1 MLRSIDDQVQL
12 KDDSEVKYCNSAV
25 MGKIKLFLVD
35 DHKMI
40 REGLKN
46 FLSENDDFEI
56 VAEAENGVDCLNQME
71 NVSVDIL
78 LTDLNMPEM
87 DGLELTK
94 AMKEKHPDVKI
105 IALTMMGES
114 QHIKQMLAE
123 GAMGYLL
130 KDCSEEQLTTAI
142 RSVYNDGTYY
152 SPEVT
157 NIILN
162 NIRKVKPAKTSKVVT
177 EMPLTE
183 REKEILHLILKEM
196 SNKEIADTL
205 FVSIRTVDAHKR
217 NLLDKTGSK
226 NVAGL
231 VLYAIE
237 RQLFDDI

>member
-1 MLRSIDDQVQL
+1 MDTIH
-12 KDDSEVKYCNSAV
+12 
-25 MGKIKLFLVD
+25 LFLVD

-46 FLSENDDFEI
+46 FLTDHPEFTI
-56 VAEAENGVDCLNQME
+56 VGEAEDGQDCLNQLE
-71 NVSVDIL
+71 TIKPDIV
-78 LTDLNMPEM
+78 LTDLNMPVM

-94 AMKEKHPDVKI
+94 EIKKQYPDIKI

-130 KDCSEEQLTTAI
+130 KDCGEDELITAI
-142 RSVYNDGTYY
+142 KTISGGGTYY

-162 NIRKVKPAKTSKVVT
+162 NIRKVKPTGGKVTVK
-177 EMPLTE
+177 MPLSG
-183 REKEILHLILKEM
+183 REKEILHLILKEHT
-196 SNKEIADTL
+196 NKEIADKL
-205 FVSIRTVDAHKR
+205 FISVRTVDAHKR

-231 VLYAIE
+231 VLYAIDN
-237 RQLFDDI
+237 QLFEDI

>member
-1 MLRSIDDQVQL
+1 MS
-12 KDDSEVKYCNSAV
+12 
-25 MGKIKLFLVD
+25 KIKLFLVD

-46 FLSENDDFEI
+46 FLTENDDFQI
-56 VAEAENGVDCLNQME
+56 VAEAENGIDCLNQLE
-71 NVSVDIL
+71 NIEVDIV

-94 AMKEKHPDVKI
+94 AIKEKYVDLKI

-130 KDCSEEQLTTAI
+130 KDCSEEQLITAI
-142 RSVYNDGTYY
+142 KSVYNGGTYY

-162 NIRKVKPAKTSKVVT
+162 NIRKVKPVTTSKVVM

-183 REKEILHLILKEM
+183 REKEVLHLILKEQT
-196 SNKEIADTL
+196 NKEIAETL
-205 FVSIRTVDAHKR
+205 FVSVRTVDAHKR

-231 VLYAIE
+231 VLYAID
-237 RQLFDDI
+237 RQLFDDV

>member
-1 MLRSIDDQVQL
+1 MST
-12 KDDSEVKYCNSAV
+12 
-25 MGKIKLFLVD
+25 IKLFLVD

-46 FLSENDDFEI
+46 FLAEESNFEI
-56 VAEAENGVDCLNQME
+56 IGEAENGIQCLE
-71 NVSVDIL
+71 RLKTVSPDIV
-78 LTDLNMPEM
+78 LTDLHMPEM

-94 AMKEKHPDVKI
+94 EIKENYPELKI

-123 GAMGYLL
+123 GAVGYLL
-130 KDCSEEQLTTAI
+130 KDCDQNELITAI
-142 RSVYNDGTYY
+142 NNVNQGGTYY

-162 NIRKVKPAKTSKVVT
+162 NIRKIKPARASKVVS

-183 REKEILHLILKEM
+183 REKEVLHLILKEY

-226 NVAGL
+226 NIAGL

-237 RQLFDDI
+237 KELFDDI

>member
-1 MLRSIDDQVQL
+1 M
-12 KDDSEVKYCNSAV
+12 E
-25 MGKIKLFLVD
+25 KIKLFLVD

-46 FLSENDDFEI
+46 FLGDHQDFEI
-56 VAEAENGVDCLNQME
+56 VAEAENGEDCLNQLKG
-71 NVSVDIL
+71 VSVDIV
-78 LTDLNMPEM
+78 LTDLNMPIM
-87 DGLELTK
+87 DGLELIKKLK
-94 AMKEKHPDVKI
+94 ADHPEIKI

-123 GAMGYLL
+123 GALGYLL
-130 KDCSEEQLTTAI
+130 KNCSEEELIQAI
-142 RSVYNDGTYY
+142 KSVYEGNTYY

-162 NIRKVKPAKTSKVVT
+162 NIRKVKPISTSKVVT

-183 REKEILHLILKEM
+183 REKEVLHLILKEQ
-196 SNKEIADTL
+196 SNKEIADQL
-205 FVSIRTVDAHKR
+205 FVSVRTVDAHKR

-231 VLYAIE
+231 VLYAID
-237 RQLFDDI
+237 RQLFDDV

>member
-1 MLRSIDDQVQL
+1 M
-12 KDDSEVKYCNSAV
+12 E
-25 MGKIKLFLVD
+25 KIKLFLVD

-40 REGLKN
+40 REGLKS
-46 FLSENDDFEI
+46 FLTDQPEFEI
-56 VAEAENGVDCLNQME
+56 VAEAENGIDCLNQLK
-71 NVSVDIL
+71 SVKCDIV

-94 AMKEKHPDVKI
+94 SIKEKFPEIKV

-114 QHIKQMLAE
+114 QHIKQMLSE

-130 KDCSEEQLTTAI
+130 KDCGEDELIMAI
-142 RSVYNDGTYY
+142 KNVNAGGTYY

-157 NIILN
+157 NVILN
-162 NIRKVKPAKTSKVVT
+162 NIRKIKPVTSSKVT
-177 EMPLTE
+177 MDMPLTD
-183 REKEILHLILKEM
+183 REKEVLHLILKEK
-196 SNKEIADTL
+196 SNKEIADEL
-205 FVSIRTVDAHKR
+205 FVSVRTVDAHKR

-231 VLYAIE
+231 VLYAID

>member
-1 MLRSIDDQVQL
+1 
-12 KDDSEVKYCNSAV
+12 

-46 FLSENDDFEI
+46 FLGDHPDFEI
-56 VAEAENGVDCLNQME
+56 VAEAENGEDCLNQLRDIA
-71 NVSVDIL
+71 VDIV
-78 LTDLNMPEM
+78 LTDLNMPIM
-87 DGLELTK
+87 DGLELIKTLK
-94 AMKEKHPDVKI
+94 IDHPNIKI

-123 GAMGYLL
+123 GALGYLL
-130 KDCSEEQLTTAI
+130 KNCSEEELIQAI
-142 RSVYNDGTYY
+142 KSVYEGNTYY

-162 NIRKVKPAKTSKVVT
+162 NIRKIKPISTSKVVT

-183 REKEILHLILKEM
+183 REKEVLHLILKEQ
-196 SNKEIADTL
+196 SNKEIAEQL
-205 FVSIRTVDAHKR
+205 FVSVRTVDAHKR

-237 RQLFDDI
+237 RQLFDDV

>member
-1 MLRSIDDQVQL
+1 MS
-12 KDDSEVKYCNSAV
+12 
-25 MGKIKLFLVD
+25 KIKLFLVD

-40 REGLKN
+40 REGLKS
-46 FLSENDDFEI
+46 FLTENPDFEI
-56 VAEAENGVDCLNQME
+56 VAEAENGVDCLNQLK
-71 NVSVDIL
+71 NIAVDII

-94 AMKEKHPDVKI
+94 NLKEKHPDLKV

-130 KDCSEEQLTTAI
+130 KDCSEEQLVTAI
-142 RSVYNDGTYY
+142 KNVYNGGTYY

-162 NIRKVKPAKTSKVVT
+162 NIRKIKPVTKSKVVT
-177 EMPLTE
+177 EMPLTD
-183 REKEILHLILKEM
+183 REKEVLHLILKEQT
-196 SNKEIADTL
+196 NKEIADTL
-205 FVSIRTVDAHKR
+205 FVSVRTVDAHKR

-237 RQLFDDI
+237 RQLFDDV